1 MVQAEARVWAR
12 SESKLSEPR
21 KCSLGWWKVEL
32 ELLLE
37 SGPWLFIQSPYTTGG
52 QRPQG
57 EVAPKPMGRTPGTHI
72 LALHSF
78 QIPGKVVR
86 SPSLMVVRSS

>member
-12 SESKLSEPR
+12 SESKLGEPR
-21 KCSLGWWKVEL
+21 KCSPGQRRVEL

-37 SGPWLFIQSPYTTGG
+37 SGPWLFNQNPYTTGG

-57 EVAPKPMGRTPGTHI
+57 ELAPEPVGRT
-72 LALHSF
+72 LATQWGHTVFRFLA
-78 QIPGKVVR
+78 R
-86 SPSLMVVRSS
+86 